1 MLLAPSQN
9 NSRILAIDALRG
21 FALFGIF
28 FSHMISWFVGGPLP
42 EEYYKL
48 YQDAVSGLT
57 FMVYMLLFNAKF
69 FAIFSFLFGLS
80 FYIQMQSLVKR
91 YPNVAARFAWRLCI
105 LGMIA
110 IVHHCFWRAD
120 ILSIYVPLGFL
131 LLFFRHL
138 SDKALLII
146 GLLLI
151 LNIPGKIVE
160 LISITGFQHYPLLD
174 PKTKEDAQGML
185 YAISQANFS
194 EMIQHNIQAIYFKFV
209 YQINSGRLW
218 ITLGFFLLGMLAGR
232 WRWFEDI
239 ETQKGN
245 FKRICKKSAWILL
258 AVIIFGILMAAVVMI
273 SKMKTE
279 DNHLLAWI
287 GGMWFDA
294 LNVCL
299 TLIYISGFTLL
310 MIRVRW
316 YKFLSTLAPAG
327 KMALT
332 TYLIQSLIGVFI
344 FFNVGLEIFP
354 LTSPAENA
362 LLAIAIFGLQIF
374 FCRWWLQYFNYG
386 PVEWLWRSGTDLK
399 WQKIL
404 RTQHYE

>member
-1 MLLAPSQN
+1 MHSPALPLNKP
-9 NSRILAIDALRG
+9 RILTIDALRG

-28 FSHMISWFVGGPLP
+28 FAHMITWFVGGPLP
-42 EEYYKL
+42 EEYYTMHK
-48 YQDAVSGLT
+48 DIFSGIAFSL
-57 FMVYMLLFNAKF
+57 YMLLINAKF

-80 FYIQMQSLVKR
+80 FYIQMQSLAQR

-151 LNIPGKIVE
+151 LNIPSKLVE
-160 LISITGFQHYPLLD
+160 LVSILGFQHYPLMD
-174 PKTKEDAQGML
+174 SRMKEDAQAMF
-185 YAISQANFS
+185 YAVSQANFV
-194 EMIQHNIQAIYFKFV
+194 EMIQHNIQAVYVKFA

-218 ITLGFFLLGMLAGR
+218 ITFGFFLLGMLVGR
-232 WRWFEDI
+232 WRWFENT
-239 ETQKGN
+239 EEHREK
-245 FKRICKKSAWILL
+245 FKTICKKSAWTLL
-258 AVIIFGILMAAVVMI
+258 AVIIFGILMGAVVAI

-310 MIRVRW
+310 MMKVRW

-332 TYLIQSLIGVFI
+332 TYLMQSLIGVFI
-344 FFNVGLEIFP
+344 FFNVGLGVFP
-354 LTSPAENA
+354 LTSPAENT
-362 LLAIAIFGLQIF
+362 LLAIGIFGLQIF

-386 PVEWLWRSGTDLK
+386 PIEWLWRSGTDLK
-399 WQKIL
+399 WQPMKK
-404 RTQHYE
+404 